1 MFVLERAAA
10 GVFVRA
16 VLEGFRRFLS
26 VLLRIEDSNCSN
38 LLYLARSL
46 SLSFDWPW
54 NVR

>member
-1 MFVLERAAA
+1 MFVLEGAAA

-38 LLYLARSL
+38 LWYLARIIE
-46 SLSFDWPW
+46 FEFEF
-54 NVR
+54 